1 MKQNTDRELK
11 EVCFFF
17 SQVLLHWFFGVY
29 SVNNETL
36 SFERFITTTS
46 HNSSTRDSFFV
57 TIWKSLQAL
66 SNASAA
72 FEAILRKSY
81 PSIIGRLNFEHQT
94 TAILQCSLAPCTRS
108 RIDRRGR
115 R

>member
-36 SFERFITTTS
+36 SFERFITMTS

-72 FEAILRKSY
+72 FEEILRESAKKLSKHH
-81 PSIIGRLNFEHQT
+81 RTFKFR
-94 TAILQCSLAPCTRS
+94 APNNCHTSMQS
-108 RIDRRGR
+108 RPMHSVTHR
-115 R
+115 